1 MTQTINFHL
10 NGQAQQVQA
19 DPNMPLLWLL
29 RDTLGLKGTKPGCL
43 QGVCGACTVHL
54 DGQPVRACLTPV
66 GGLHQRH
73 VTTIEGLGS
82 PVMARLQ
89 SAWTTHQALQCGYCQ
104 PGQAMTA
111 AALLQQ
117 AAPAPSASDIAS
129 AMAGH
134 LCRCGTYPRVL
145 AAVTDAL
152 ATMTTEVGTTPRS
165 GSHP

>member
-1 MTQTINFHL
+1 MTQTIQFHL

-19 DPNMPLLWLL
+19 DPRMPLLWLL

-54 DGQPVRACLTPV
+54 DGQPVRACLTPA
-66 GGLHQRH
+66 GALDQRH
-73 VTTIEGLGS
+73 VTTIEGLDS
-82 PVMARLQ
+82 AVMARLQ
-89 SAWTTHQALQCGYCQ
+89 AAWSQHQALQCGYCQ

-117 AAPAPSASDIAS
+117 AAPAPLASGIAQ

-152 ATMTTEVGTTPRS
+152 AMPAAAQAPRS
-165 GSHP
+165 GSGSRP